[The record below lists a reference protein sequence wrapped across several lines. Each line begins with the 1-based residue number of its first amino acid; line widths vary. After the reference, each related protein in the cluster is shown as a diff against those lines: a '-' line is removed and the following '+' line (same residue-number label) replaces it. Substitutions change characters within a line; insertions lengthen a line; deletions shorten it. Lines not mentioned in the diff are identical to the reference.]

1 MALFGLFVE
10 YDQGFFTQADQLQ
23 YVEKRST
30 SCVMIVCVACG
41 VRCAMCMGCGV
52 RRAWCAVC
60 GVRCAVCGRC
70 AVNPHGCILIQQA
83 WLSIPPRY
91 VFYLDV
97 TVMMLVGFGF
107 LMTFPRKYGLG
118 AVGLTFL
125 ITVICVPWCI
135 LTGRFFASIMD
146 NVSDGYPGVVNR
158 TITHRVMN
166 STKVRSYD
174 YTKILLV

>member
-1 MALFGLFVE
+1 ML
-10 YDQGFFTQADQLQ
+10 
-23 YVEKRST
+23 
-30 SCVMIVCVACG
+30 VCA
-41 VRCAMCMGCGV
+41 ACGV
-52 RRAWCAVC
+52 RRAVY
-60 GVRCAVCGRC
+60 GVRCAVCG
-70 AVNPHGCILIQQA
+70 VNPYSCILIQA
-83 WLSIPPRY
+83 WLSFPPRY

-135 LTGRFFASIMD
+135 LTGRFFASVMD

-158 TITHRVMN
+158 TITHRVVDGSGWDGRGMN

-174 YTKILLV
+174 FTTRHITSYEKSSDLQ